1 MNAFYSTLP
10 SIQVLIIVFAIFVFI
25 LFAIFTFTRNRS
37 NPYKSEYSQL
47 LLELQRISQV
57 NNEAKQAEWQRLIS
71 RWDNFIGRLLGSLG
85 YMDESV
91 NQRIRRAMESK
102 LLDYEEFKIVKSF
115 HLMRNQV
122 MHEDKHVYPSDEQL
136 VWAMSK
142 IIKKL
147 I

>member
-1 MNAFYSTLP
+1 MNDFYSSLSSP
-10 SIQVLIIVFAIFVFI
+10 PVVIIVFAVLIFVLFI
-25 LFAIFTFTRNRS
+25 IFTVLRNRK
-37 NPYKSEYSQL
+37 NPYKEEYSQL
-47 LLELQRISQV
+47 LLELQRISRVKNQ
-57 NNEAKQAEWQRLIS
+57 AKQAEWQRLIS

-102 LLDYEEFKIVKSF
+102 QLDYEEFKMVKSF
-115 HLMRNQV
+115 HLMRNQI
-122 MHEDKHVYPSDEQL
+122 MHEDKHIYPSDEQL

-147 I
+147 V